1 MNIGSNISRLRR
13 EMGLTQEQLGNLV
26 SVSAQAVS
34 KWENGGMPDTE
45 LIPAIADAL
54 HVTIDTLFGRE
65 DAKSADMQELFSNW
79 YMRQPEEKR
88 QYELFKLLIRAQ
100 NSPVQVE
107 NALRPD
113 DLMELMRLPLKSSKG
128 SYISNGER
136 ITVFMRSQ
144 FTDDHGMRLLIPA
157 EDCPLFLLLPEPEEG
172 YLSNLLEPAQYR
184 KLYSALAIEGSMEL
198 LYFLYSKK
206 INYYSGAALAD
217 ACGFDEEGL
226 LPALDALSGIDLIK
240 KRSVIEADGEHS
252 VYALN
257 EDPAFMAFLLF
268 SRWLIEAPGYIWSW
282 SSREK
287 PLLNMEEKTNGK
299 KADK

>member
-54 HVTIDTLFGRE
+54 RVTIDTLFGRE

-287 PLLNMEEKTNGK
+287 PLFNMEEKTNGK

>member
-1 MNIGSNISRLRR
+1 MNIGSNIARLRR
-13 EMGLTQEQLGNLV
+13 EMGLTQEQLGSLV

-54 HVTIDTLFGRE
+54 KVTIDTLFGRE

-100 NSPVQVE
+100 NSPVQTDSD
-107 NALRPD
+107 LRPD
-113 DLMELMRLPLKSSKG
+113 ELMELMRLPIKSSKG

-172 YLSNLLEPAQYR
+172 FLSNLLEPAQYR
-184 KLYSALAIEGSMEL
+184 KLYAALAIEGSMEL

-206 INYYSGAALAD
+206 INYYSGAALAA

-287 PLLNMEEKTNGK
+287 PLLERSEGNDGNKG
-299 KADK
+299 DK